1 MTARLS
7 PIGPARPHRDRDRLT
22 DGTDGTGGTG
32 SMGLSDAPPRAVG
45 AVLAGALGAVA
56 AITRRKPLHAVGT
69 TWEAELRVDSP
80 LPDLGVAVFEDRGAH
95 ACTVRVSR
103 ALGTPSGW
111 WDIGGL
117 ALRLPGAGPQWG
129 PADLLFATTG
139 TGRATRHLLRPVR
152 HATERPLTTLLP
164 TRAAGRSLVLLARPT
179 SGDDEPRQYEL
190 SVGAD
195 GAAWRPVGLID
206 LLHERMDTPTRF
218 DPIVNELSG
227 TTPPSWVVA
236 VREPAYRWARRL
248 GRRRSRG
255 AAWPSSWS
263 SDDGG

>member
-1 MTARLS
+1 MTARLT
-7 PIGPARPHRDRDRLT
+7 PAGPARPHRDPDPPT
-22 DGTDGTGGTG
+22 HGTG
-32 SMGLSDAPPRAVG
+32 SVELPDTPPRAVG
-45 AVLAGALGAVA
+45 IVLAGALGAVA
-56 AITRRKPLHAVGT
+56 AIARRKPLHAVGT
-69 TWEAELRVDSP
+69 TWEAELRIDSP

-103 ALGTPSGW
+103 ALGTPNGC
-111 WDIGGL
+111 WDVGGL
-117 ALRLPGAGPQWG
+117 AMRLPGAGSLGG

-164 TRAAGRSLVLLARPT
+164 TTAGGRSVVLMVRPT
-179 SGDDEPRQYEL
+179 SRDHEPRQYEL
-190 SVGAD
+190 AVGAD
-195 GAAWRPVGLID
+195 GGAWRPVGLLD
-206 LLHERMDTPTRF
+206 LLQERTDAPTRF

-248 GRRRSRG
+248 GRRDSREP
-255 AAWPSSWS
+255 ATPSL
-263 SDDGG
+263 

>member
-7 PIGPARPHRDRDRLT
+7 PTGPARTPRDPDRSS
-22 DGTDGTGGTG
+22 DGADPVMSATP
-32 SMGLSDAPPRAVG
+32 ARAVG

-69 TWEAELRVDSP
+69 TWDARLRVDSP
-80 LPDLGVAVFEDRGAH
+80 LPDLGVAVLEDRGAH

-103 ALGTPSGW
+103 ALGTPNGW

-117 ALRLPGAGPQWG
+117 VLRIPGAGPQSG

-152 HATERPLTTLLP
+152 HAAEQPLTTLLP
-164 TRAAGRSLVLLARPT
+164 TRAAGRSLLLLVRPT
-179 SGDDEPRQYEL
+179 SRDDEPQQYEL
-190 SVGAD
+190 AVGAD
-195 GAAWRPVGLID
+195 GGAWRPIGLID
-206 LLHERMDTPTRF
+206 LVQERPDAQTRF

-248 GRRRSRG
+248 GRRSALKVRG
-255 AAWPSSWS
+255 GHVAESPSDRASA
-263 SDDGG
+263 